1 VTVKEFLTKY
11 GMNHETVDIE
21 KCCGEFMEDMK
32 KGLAGEK
39 SSLMMLPA
47 YVGLGGDV
55 PLNETVIVMDAG
67 GTNFRVVSFHFNDE
81 KKPVI
86 EDFKVYPMPGSK
98 GTITKAEFFETVADY
113 LEPVVDKSDKV
124 GFCFSYPT
132 EILPNMDGR
141 LIEFNKEVHVTGSE
155 GMIVG
160 EGINEVLKARGKSPK
175 KFILLNDTVAAMLG
189 GVMAYPDRCF
199 DSYIGFILGTGTN
212 TCYVEKGE
220 NIVKIKTDSKLMAI
234 NMESG
239 DYNKMPR
246 GEIDRLYDQGTDNPG
261 AHTYEKEVSGAYQGG
276 VIHQTILKAMEEGL
290 FSDAF
295 CEAYKKLPE
304 LSMRSIDDFC
314 FYPYGKN
321 PLSACCG
328 ENEADRTAAYQIID
342 ESFERAAKLV
352 CVNISSI
359 LMFTGNGKS
368 PLKPVCVAAEGTTF
382 YKSKLFRGKLDYYI
396 RSFLNDK
403 HGLYCEFVKAENA
416 NLVGSAIAALLN

>member
-1 VTVKEFLTKY
+1 MTVKEFLVKHH
-11 GMNHETVDIE
+11 MNHETVDIE
-21 KCCGEFMEDMK
+21 KCCEAFMADMK
-32 KGLAGEK
+32 AGLAGEK

-67 GTNFRVVSFHFNDE
+67 GTNFRVVSFHFDSE
-81 KKPVI
+81 KKPII

-189 GVMAYPDRCF
+189 GVMAYPDRSF

-220 NIVKIKTDSKLMAI
+220 NIVKIKTQAKLMAV

-239 DYNKMPR
+239 DYDKMPR
-246 GEIDRLYDQGTDNPG
+246 GEIDKAYDQGTDNPG

-276 VIHQTILKAMEEGL
+276 VLHLTILKAMEEGL
-290 FSDAF
+290 FSQAF
-295 CEAYKKLPE
+295 CQAYRKLPE
-304 LSMRSIDDFC
+304 LSMRNIDDFC
-314 FYPYGKN
+314 FYPFGAN
-321 PLSACCG
+321 PLAQCCEG
-328 ENEADRTAAYQIID
+328 NEDDRMTAYQIID

-359 LMFTGNGKS
+359 LLFTGSGKS